1 MSSSSVAV
9 EEPQS
14 RPGNPTCRMGGVV
27 AAHSGEPVI
36 GGEGYDQ
43 EPRETVMSACSESS
57 DM

>member
-1 MSSSSVAV
+1 MPSSSGAV

-43 EPRETVMSACSESS
+43 GRVKQS
-57 DM
+57 